1 MDYRKPSF
9 SFFSFFKIIL
19 ILCSNIPQISAVEY
33 PINVWPKPTTFLWPN
48 PQAILLA
55 GNFTI
60 FAHNH
65 RYLTPAVSRYLRL
78 VLTENHLPLV
88 NPPLNLTSAPPLTA
102 LIITVADVAS
112 PLTHGVN
119 ESYTLS
125 IPSSGVNAILTA
137 QTVWGAMRGLETF
150 SQLVYSSP
158 SSVACGLYISDVPL
172 FMHRGIML
180 DTSRNYYGV
189 KDLLRLV
196 KAMSMNKLNVFHW
209 HITDSHSFPIVLP
222 SEPELAGKG
231 AYGESMKYTAAD
243 VRNVVEFGMEYGV
256 RVVPEIDMP
265 AHTGSWAEAYPE
277 IVTCANMF
285 WWPAESDPLAAE
297 PGTGQLNPLHPKTY
311 QVVKNVVHDVVTMFP
326 DQLYHAGADEVV
338 PNCWKVDPSIQN
350 FLSKNG
356 TLSQILEIFV
366 KTTLP
371 YITSLNRT
379 VVYWEDVL
387 LDAEINVSSSL
398 LPPENVIL
406 QTWNNGPNNT
416 KKIVDSGYRVIVSS
430 ADFYYLDCGHGD
442 FVGNNSQYNQPPG
455 TPQGNGGSWCG
466 PFKTWQTIYNYDITY
481 GLNEAESKLVLG
493 GEVALWSE
501 QADSTVMD
509 PRIWPRAS
517 AMAEAL
523 WSGNRDETGK
533 SRYAEATDRLNEW
546 RYRMVTRGIYAEPI
560 QPLWCV
566 KNPGMWGKPRPTRS
580 CDCPGNEK
588 TGFSFINCEVGG
600 SGKVW
605 LGRAWGAYATVVFSK
620 THMSDVV
627 SSDGWNDWRD
637 SSRDQTVFFGGANY
651 TYRVAYGK
659 QTEAAPYMDIST

>member
-9 SFFSFFKIIL
+9 SFFSFFTI

-33 PINVWPKPTTFLWPN
+33 PINVWPKPTTFFWPN

-60 FAHNH
+60 SAPEH
-65 RYLTPAVSRYLRL
+65 RYLTPAVDRYLRQ
-78 VLTENHLPLV
+78 VLMEHHLPLV
-88 NPPLNLTSAPPLTA
+88 NPPLNLKSAPPLTA
-102 LIITVADVAS
+102 LVITVADVNS

-119 ESYTLS
+119 ESYSLAV
-125 IPSSGVNAILTA
+125 PSSGENAILTA
-137 QTVWGAMRGLETF
+137 QTEWGAMRGLETF

-209 HITDSHSFPIVLP
+209 HITDSHSFPVVLP
-222 SEPELAGKG
+222 SEPELARKG

-285 WWPAESDPLAAE
+285 WWPAESDWPNRLAAE

-311 QVVKNVVHDVVTMFP
+311 QVVKNVVHDVATMFP
-326 DQLYHAGADEVV
+326 DELYHAGADEVV

-366 KTTLP
+366 NTTLP

-379 VVYWEDVL
+379 VVFWEDVL
-387 LDAEINVSSSL
+387 LDAEIKVSPSL

-430 ADFYYLDCGHGD
+430 SDFYYLDCGHGD
-442 FVGNNSQYNQPPG
+442 FVGNNSKYNQPPG
-455 TPQGNGGSWCG
+455 TPQGDGDSWCG

-546 RYRMVTRGIYAEPI
+546 RYRRVTRGIYAEPI

-566 KNPGMWGKPRPTRS
+566 KNPGM
-580 CDCPGNEK
+580 CN
-588 TGFSFINCEVGG
+588 
-600 SGKVW
+600 
-605 LGRAWGAYATVVFSK
+605 TV
-620 THMSDVV
+620 H
-627 SSDGWNDWRD
+627 
-637 SSRDQTVFFGGANY
+637 
-651 TYRVAYGK
+651 
-659 QTEAAPYMDIST
+659 